1 MTSPPQIIERALTFN
16 FAPSVNATTG
26 LPDIMEVAIQP
37 LGDASSATAGATFA
51 GGLRTTTVELVN
63 PGPNA
68 AVFDLIPSYSPG
80 LTTPIMYRAMWRAG
94 IMGRT
99 YTFDFAMPDV
109 DCTWDEL
116 VAGIGEVIDGEV
128 YLQQSDLGVPG
139 RVARLDDAGHVID
152 SAGNPVVDSAAWE
165 VLSANITVEKVE
177 RQQAINDV
185 RRTLENEMF
194 SQDTTNLNLAYS
206 YTDNQAS
213 AINADLSIERG
224 ARIGADD
231 DLQSQITSLS
241 NTTSGDIAALEATV
255 AEHTATL
262 PLKAD
267 LDGDG
272 KLLLSQ
278 IPDTIAANAFPVP
291 DQTAMLALSFPTVH
305 RGDIAVRPD
314 GIFLL
319 TTNSPSQLSSWVSLT
334 TISAVNGKRGNVVL
348 TASDVGAIPTGGSI
362 AQNQVTGL
370 ATALGLKANQADLT
384 TLTGQVQ
391 GILAD
396 TTYVHTSGGVI
407 PSTLLD
413 SSMVYLNNSGQLV
426 KKDGTIIPVGSGG
439 GGAVFSVNG
448 KTGTIVLT
456 SADVGALASNGSIS
470 MGQVTGLTAALAA
483 AIPQSQVTGL
493 TSALAAKADLSGGL
507 IPLSEIPSLP
517 TSKITGLATILA
529 NNNLDGT
536 SNAINRIATLEG
548 QILAGGGGG
557 GGGGISTQV
566 PFYTSSNVTT
576 PVTDFTLVNL
586 HSPWGIDSDGT
597 VTGTPNTWYYEYEG
611 VRAQDV
617 AYPYITANGHMQ
629 LHKWNESG
637 PAEPVYALASDLTTL
652 TSTVAGKAAQ
662 VDLTALQVT
671 VSAKA
676 NQTDLTALSSAVDGK
691 ASTADFN
698 NLSNTVGGKASQAAL
713 DATNAIVATKANQS
727 DLTTLTSTV
736 NTKASSVDLG
746 TANTNIASLTTAMTH
761 KADLDGSNK
770 VLLVQLP
777 NIPIS
782 QTTGLSTA
790 LAGKADLSAGV
801 LSASQIPPIPQSS
814 VTGLGTA
821 LGAKADLV
829 GGTVPLSQLPQ
840 AALPNVQSVAN
851 RAALLALTT
860 SQVQYGDL
868 ALITATSDK
877 GTYVLTGPSQAS
889 PDPSQWA
896 NWTALTTPDAPV
908 TSVNTRTGAVT
919 LTYSDVGAMAANATP
934 AASSAA
940 PGSTLAT
947 QLAGLATTTSVTSG
961 LAAKASYT
969 DVQNMFYQSS
979 MVKHADYVATS
990 NIASLSM
997 QQTADGVL
1005 MPNGAVVLLTAQTS
1019 SVDNGLWTVSS
1030 SGAWTRPGDFSAAS
1044 FIARDTA
1051 VIVANTTASANGT
1064 TNPYT
1069 VWQMNTTSGL
1079 VGTNS
1084 NTWTKIGYCAP
1095 TYVPTQGNGITISG
1109 STFTAK
1115 AATGGGIVV
1124 ASDGIKVD
1132 PNNVPKKY
1140 TTANPSTAL
1149 VQGITHGL
1157 GTWYPTVSIWDNGSK
1172 SLVLAGVTA
1181 TSADSISVEFGTA
1194 PSVGQYTIT
1203 VVG

>member
-1 MTSPPQIIERALTFN
+1 MTAPPQIIERTLTFN
-16 FAPSVNATTG
+16 FAPAVNSSTG
-26 LPDIMEVAIQP
+26 LPEIMEVALLP
-37 LGDASSATAGATFA
+37 LGDASSAVAGATFA
-51 GGLRTTTVELVN
+51 GGLRTANVELVY
-63 PGPNA
+63 PGPNT

-80 LTTPIMYRAMWRAG
+80 LTDPILYRVMWRAG
-94 IMGRT
+94 ALGRT
-99 YTFDFAMPDV
+99 FTYDFAMPDV
-109 DCTWDEL
+109 DCTWEEL
-116 VAGIGEVIDGEV
+116 VSGIGEVIDGTV

-177 RQQAINDV
+177 RQQAINDLK
-185 RRTLENEMF
+185 RTLENEMF
-194 SQDTTNLNLAYS
+194 SQDTTNLDLAHN
-206 YTDNQAS
+206 YTDNQ
-213 AINADLSIERG
+213 ITTVNADLTIERG
-224 ARIGADD
+224 ARIAADD

-241 NTTSGDIAALEATV
+241 GTTSSEISLLQDTV
-255 AEHTATL
+255 AAHDAAL

-272 KLLLSQ
+272 KILLSQ
-278 IPDTIAANAFPVP
+278 IPESIAANAFPVP
-291 DQTAMLALSFPTVH
+291 DQAAMLALSFPTVH

-314 GIFLL
+314 GIWLL
-319 TTNSPSQLSSWVSLT
+319 TTNSPSELSSWVSLT

-348 TASDVGAIPTGGSI
+348 NATDVGAIPTGGSI

-370 ATALGLKANQADLT
+370 ATALGLKANQADLST
-384 TLTGQVQ
+384 VAAQVAA
-391 GILAD
+391 ILAD

-413 SSMVYLNNSGQLV
+413 TNMVYLNNSGQLV

-456 SADVGALASNGSIS
+456 YSDVGALAANGSVT
-470 MGQVTGLTAALAA
+470 MGQVTGLSAALAA

-493 TSALAAKADLSGGL
+493 TAALGAKADLSGGL

-548 QILAGGGGG
+548 QIVAGGAGE
-557 GGGGISTQV
+557 GGISTQV
-566 PFYTSSNVTT
+566 PFYTSSNITT
-576 PVTDFTLVNL
+576 AVTDFSLVNM

-597 VTGTPNTWYYEYEG
+597 VTGTPNTWYYEYNG

-617 AYPYITANGHMQ
+617 AYPYITSNGHMQ
-629 LHKWNESG
+629 LHKWNEAG
-637 PAEPVYALASDLTTL
+637 PSEPVYALASDVTTL
-652 TSTVAGKAAQ
+652 TSAVAGKAAQ
-662 VDLTALQVT
+662 ADFAALQTT
-671 VSAKA
+671 VGTKA
-676 NQTDLTALSSAVDGK
+676 NQTDLTALSSTVDGK
-691 ASTADFN
+691 ASSAD
-698 NLSNTVGGKASQAAL
+698 LAGLASAVAAKANQSAL
-713 DATNAIVATKANQS
+713 DATNSIVATKANQS

-746 TANTNIASLTTAMTH
+746 TANANIASNTAALTH

-770 VLLVQLP
+770 VLLTQLP

-782 QTTGLSTA
+782 QTTGLATA
-790 LAGKADLSAGV
+790 LAGKADLSGGV
-801 LSASQIPPIPQSS
+801 LATAQIPAIPQSS

-840 AALPNVQSVAN
+840 AALPNVQVVVN
-851 RAALLALTT
+851 RAAMLALNST
-860 SQVQYGDL
+860 QVQYGDL
-868 ALITATSDK
+868 ALITATADK
-877 GTYVLTGPSQAS
+877 GTYVLTGNDPTQFAS
-889 PDPSQWA
+889 
-896 NWTALTTPDAPV
+896 WTPLTTPDAPV

-919 LTYSDVGAMAANATP
+919 LTYTDVGAMAANATP

-940 PGSTLAT
+940 PGSSLAT
-947 QLAGLATTTSVTSG
+947 QLAGLATTSSVTSG
-961 LAAKASYT
+961 LATKASYT

-979 MVKHADYVATS
+979 MVKHADYVATA
-990 NIASLSM
+990 NIVSKAG
-997 QQTADGVL
+997 QQSADGVL
-1005 MPNGAVVLLTAQTS
+1005 MPNGAVVLLTSQTS

-1030 SGAWTRPGDFSAAS
+1030 GGAWTRPADFAAAS
-1044 FIARDTA
+1044 FLARDTI

-1069 VWQMNTTSGL
+1069 VWQMNTSSGFID
-1079 VGTNS
+1079 TNS
-1084 NTWTKIGYCAP
+1084 NTWAKIGYGAP
-1095 TYVPTQGNGITISG
+1095 PYSPVQGNGITITG
-1109 STFTAK
+1109 STFAAK
-1115 AATGGGIVV
+1115 AATSGGILV

-1132 PNNVPKKY
+1132 PNTVPKKY
-1140 TTANPSTAL
+1140 TTSNTGTSL
-1149 VQGITHGL
+1149 VQGITHNL
-1157 GTWYPTVSIWDNGSK
+1157 NTWYPNVSVWDTGSK
-1172 SLVLAGVTA
+1172 SLVLVGVTA
-1181 TSADSISVEFGTA
+1181 TSADSISVEWGVA
-1194 PSVGQYTIT
+1194 PTVGQYQIT

>member
-37 LGDASSATAGATFA
+37 LGDASSASAGATFA
-51 GGLRTTTVELVN
+51 GGLRTATVELVT

-68 AVFDLIPSYSPG
+68 AVFDLVPSYSPG
-80 LTTPIMYRAMWRAG
+80 LTSPIMYRVMWRAG
-94 IMGRT
+94 VMGRT
-99 YTFDFAMPDV
+99 YTYDFAMPDV

-116 VAGIGEVIDGEV
+116 ISGIGEVIDGEA

-177 RQQAINDV
+177 RQQAINDM
-185 RRTLENEMF
+185 RRTLENEMYD
-194 SQDTTNLNLAYS
+194 QDTTNLDLARN
-206 YTDNQAS
+206 YTINQITS
-213 AINADLSIERG
+213 VNADLSIERG
-224 ARIGADD
+224 ARIAADD
-231 DLQSQITSLS
+231 DLLSQIGSLTSS
-241 NTTSGDIAALEATV
+241 TGSAIDALQVTV
-255 AEHTATL
+255 AAHDDLL
-262 PLKAD
+262 PTKAD

-272 KLLLSQ
+272 KILLSQ
-278 IPDTIAANAFPVP
+278 IPESIAANAFPVP
-291 DQTAMLALSFPTVH
+291 DQAAMLALSFPTVH
-305 RGDIAVRPD
+305 RGDLAVRPD

-319 TTNSPSQLSSWVSLT
+319 TTNSPSELSSWVSLT
-334 TISAVNGKRGNVVL
+334 TISAVNGQRGNVTL
-348 TASDVGAIPTGGSI
+348 NATDVGAIPTGGSI

-370 ATALGLKANQADLT
+370 ATALGLKANQSDLT
-384 TLTGQVQ
+384 TVTAQVAA
-391 GILAD
+391 ILAD

-407 PSTLLD
+407 PHGLLD
-413 SSMVYLNNSGQLV
+413 SSMVYLNESGQLV

-439 GGAVFSVNG
+439 GGSVFSVNG

-456 SADVGALASNGSIS
+456 YSDVGALASNGNIAMS
-470 MGQVTGLTAALAA
+470 QVTGLSAALAA

-493 TSALAAKADLSGGL
+493 TAALGAKADLSGGL
-507 IPLSEIPSLP
+507 IPLAEIPSLP

-548 QILAGGGGG
+548 QIVGGGGG

-597 VTGTPNTWYYEYEG
+597 VTGTPGVWYYEYNG
-611 VRAQDV
+611 VRSNDV
-617 AYPYITANGHMQ
+617 AYPLITANGHLQ
-629 LHKWNESG
+629 LRKWNEAG
-637 PAEPVYALASDLTTL
+637 PAEPVYALASDLSAL

-676 NQTDLTALSSAVDGK
+676 NQVDLTALSSAVDGK
-691 ASTADFN
+691 ASTADLN
-698 NLSNTVGGKASQAAL
+698 NLSVAVAAKASQSAL
-713 DATNAIVATKANQS
+713 DSTNSVVATKANQS
-727 DLTTLTSTV
+727 DLTTLTSVV

-746 TANTNIASLTTAMTH
+746 TANANIASNTTALTH

-770 VLLVQLP
+770 VLVAQLP

-782 QTTGLSTA
+782 QTTGLATA

-829 GGTVPLSQLPQ
+829 GGTVPMSQLPQ
-840 AALPNVQSVAN
+840 AALPNVQVVNN
-851 RAALLALTT
+851 RAAMLALT
-860 SQVQYGDL
+860 SAQVQYGDL
-868 ALITATSDK
+868 ALITTTSDK
-877 GTYVLTGPSQAS
+877 GTYVLTGN
-889 PDPSQWA
+889 DPSQFA

-947 QLAGLATTTSVTSG
+947 QLAGLATSASVTSG
-961 LAAKASYT
+961 LAVKASYT

-979 MVKHADYVATS
+979 MVKHADYVATA
-990 NIASLSM
+990 NIVSLSM

-1005 MPNGAVVLLTAQTS
+1005 MPNGAVVLLTNQTS
-1019 SVDNGLWTVSS
+1019 SVDNGLWVVSS
-1030 SGAWTRPGDFSAAS
+1030 SGAWTRPGDFAANS
-1044 FIARDTA
+1044 FIARDTS

-1069 VWQMNTTSGL
+1069 VWQMSTTSGII
-1079 VGTNS
+1079 GTNS

-1095 TYVPTQGNGITISG
+1095 TYVPTQGNGITITG
-1109 STFTAK
+1109 STFAAK

-1149 VQGITHGL
+1149 VQGITHNL
-1157 GTWYPTVSIWDNGSK
+1157 NTWYPTVSIWDNGSK
-1172 SLVLAGVTA
+1172 NLVLAGVTA
-1181 TSADSISVEFGTA
+1181 TSADSISIEFGSAPTA
-1194 PSVGQYTIT
+1194 GQYQIT
-1203 VVG
+1203 CVG